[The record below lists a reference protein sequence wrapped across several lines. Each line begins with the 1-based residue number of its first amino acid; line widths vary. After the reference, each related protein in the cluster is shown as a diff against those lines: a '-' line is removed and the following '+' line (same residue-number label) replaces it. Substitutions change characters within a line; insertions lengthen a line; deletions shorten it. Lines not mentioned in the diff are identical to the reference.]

1 MRILWFH
8 FLPKMTL
15 HKYPQGRL
23 SVMVKLFSSLKIFYK
38 KKTPLFFEYYIHIT
52 NMYMYVEMLP
62 TFTDV
67 YSMFC
72 QTFVCQRTSLVY
84 LKTVTQ
90 FTNFLL
96 LEFNTCENRTE
107 TWCLGFPLI
116 NLVTFFFFFCL
127 QHLLPRQDCEQLI
140 RQGILEHIIR

>member
-15 HKYPQGRL
+15 HKSPQSRL
-23 SVMVKLFSSLKIFYK
+23 SVIVKLFSSLNIFLK
-38 KKTPLFFEYYIHIT
+38 KKTPLSFEYCIHIT
-52 NMYMYVEMLP
+52 NMYMHVEMLP
-62 TFTDV
+62 TFTDI

-84 LKTVTQ
+84 LKTVTH

-96 LEFNTCENRTE
+96 LEFNTCENWLSRTE
-107 TWCLGFPLI
+107 TWCLGF
-116 NLVTFFFFFCL
+116 
-127 QHLLPRQDCEQLI
+127 QLI
-140 RQGILEHIIR
+140 V